1 MKWIQIYHSNSC
13 LVLKDL
19 DKSCLYGMINRLLE
33 RERERERERES
44 GDEVIYQLNLVLIF
58 KRITFN

>member
-1 MKWIQIYHSNSC
+1 MNTIYHSNSC

-33 RERERERERES
+33 RERERERERV
-44 GDEVIYQLNLVLIF
+44 VIKLFTSLI
-58 KRITFN
+58 

>member
-1 MKWIQIYHSNSC
+1 MKWIQIYHSDSC

-33 RERERERERES
+33 REREREREWWLS
-44 GDEVIYQLNLVLIF
+44 YLPA
-58 KRITFN
+58 